1 MNKKIDSIAID
12 GGAGVGKS
20 TISKLLAKKLG
31 WKVLETG
38 AIYRGI
44 TASFLAKN
52 YPLNDENFVADAV
65 FGIKVEVKYIAD
77 VQHIFVDGIDLTAYL
92 RSEIVENRVA
102 IVAKVPTVRA
112 KVRAVQREIAEK
124 ENVVVEGRDRGT
136 VVLPNAKYKFFLVAD
151 AEIRA
156 KRRFKQL
163 ARRGEK
169 PNLKKIHREILKRD
183 KLDRTRE
190 VSPLVPAKDAVV
202 VDTSALSVEETVELL
217 YSKIKTNQK
226 DFSAEK

>member
-1 MNKKIDSIAID
+1 MKKIDCIAID

-20 TISKLLAKKLG
+20 TITKVLAQKLG
-31 WKVLETG
+31 WKTLETG

-52 YPLNDENFVADAV
+52 YPLSDENFVADAV
-65 FGIKVEVKYIAD
+65 SNVKVEVKYID
-77 VQHIFVDGIDLTAYL
+77 NVQHVFVDGVDLTPYL
-92 RSEIVENRVA
+92 RSEVVENKVA
-102 IVAKVPTVRA
+102 VVAKVPAVRE
-112 KVRAVQREIAEK
+112 KVREVQREIAEK
-124 ENVVVEGRDRGT
+124 ENVVVEGRDIGT
-136 VVLPNAKYKFFLVAD
+136 VVLPNASYKFFLVAD

-169 PNLKKIHREILKRD
+169 PNLKKIHREILTRD

-202 VDTSALSVEETVELL
+202 VDTSALGVEEVVELL

-226 DFSAEK
+226 NHGAEK